1 MRGTV
6 YISGPMSGYIEHNY
20 PTFNRAA
27 SILRDAGFT
36 VLNPAEHFDGD
47 HDRPRSEYLRKD
59 IEEVMKADAICLLP
73 DWWQSPGATLEVT
86 IAYNLGVR
94 QFIEIDWA
102 INFWHWVGYQS
113 HAASLL
119 PASLLPKG
127 DPRGVAPGMKDG
139 KQPTW
144 WKYPAANADPT
155 GKGPGVRH
163 YNDDAITHEELY
175 AFTQALKRQVET
187 NIPVA
192 QPGNPVSLME
202 AEGGWIC
209 ELCFDAIV
217 PFTGTAC
224 KECVSREEA
233 LKGEYNPEGL
243 PPDHPAAMES
253 EPFFDPYQGMKP
265 PVICEEHMCVFPNGP
280 CQDCQYEREFG
291 ESLAEALVE
300 EDRGETPLEEAQR
313 IVLGPR
319 QSSYSHPGQDFR
331 CTGRQW
337 GALLENWLLAEHPD
351 VLVDS
356 TFPDIAPR
364 VVALMMAAL
373 KASREAHKPKRDNR
387 VDGPGYWFC
396 ADRIVEE
403 Y

>member
-1 MRGTV
+1 MQDLTV

-27 SILRDAGFT
+27 AILREAGFT
-36 VLNPAEHFDGD
+36 VLNPAEHFGGD

-59 IEEVMKADAICLLP
+59 IEEVMKADTICLLP
-73 DWWQSPGATLEVT
+73 DWWTSAGAVLEVSL
-86 IAYNLGVR
+86 AYNLGVR
-94 QFIEIDWA
+94 AFIEIDWP
-102 INFWHWVGYQS
+102 IGGWHFVGYQS

-119 PASLLPKG
+119 PREVLPKG
-127 DPRGVAPGMKDG
+127 DPRAVAPGGEDG

-144 WKYPAANADPT
+144 WKYYASNADPT
-155 GKGPGVRH
+155 GTGAA
-163 YNDDAITHEELY
+163 DY
-175 AFTQALKRQVET
+175 AFTQALQRQAET
-187 NIPVA
+187 GIPAGQV
-192 QPGNPVSLME
+192 GNPVDLME
-202 AEGGWIC
+202 VPGGFIC
-209 ELCFDAIV
+209 PVCFENMVATRAGLCA
-217 PFTGTAC
+217 AC
-224 KECVSREEA
+224 LKYEEDYLTKVTLDEA
-233 LKGEYNPEGL
+233 PT
-243 PPDHPAAMES
+243 PD
-253 EPFFDPYQGMKP
+253 
-265 PVICEEHMCVFPNGP
+265 ICEEYVCVFPEGP
-280 CQDCQYEREFG
+280 CQDCVRARE
-291 ESLAEALVE
+291 EAEVE

-331 CTGRQW
+331 ATGRQW
-337 GALLENWLLAEHPD
+337 GALLENWLLAEHPE
-351 VLVDS
+351 VLADS
-356 TFPDIAPR
+356 TLPDIAPR